1 LFLLLGSPSVSEKT
15 IPSRVKTSTPRRALD
30 GPVFPDI
37 ENSAEKAERKVKD
50 MEEIKE
56 LARQILETA
65 DLAIMNEEETPETFD
80 NIIATAEKII
90 ELSKPPF

>member
-1 LFLLLGSPSVSEKT
+1 
-15 IPSRVKTSTPRRALD
+15 
-30 GPVFPDI
+30 
-37 ENSAEKAERKVKD
+37 

-65 DLAIMNEEETPETFD
+65 DLAIATEEETPETFD

-90 ELSKPPF
+90 ELAKPPF